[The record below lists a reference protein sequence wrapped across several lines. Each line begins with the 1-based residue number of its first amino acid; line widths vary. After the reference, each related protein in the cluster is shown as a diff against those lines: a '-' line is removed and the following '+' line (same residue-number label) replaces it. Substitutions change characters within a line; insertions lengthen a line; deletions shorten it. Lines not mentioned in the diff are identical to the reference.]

1 MAIYYG
7 MGKGNARHI
16 YLDDQQEQI
25 LDAIIAAKAKR
36 RLDVEASRSQLI
48 KTAVRNY
55 IDECMEEEDLRE
67 AIVEARKHLASSRKT

>member
-1 MAIYYG
+1 

-16 YLDDQQEQI
+16 YLDHEQELI
-25 LDAIIAAKAKR
+25 LDAIGAAKGKR

-55 IDECMEEEDLRE
+55 IDDCKAEEDLKE
-67 AIVEARKHLASSRKT
+67 AIEETRRQIANDKKAPHAS

>member
-1 MAIYYG
+1 

-16 YLDDQQEQI
+16 YLDHEQELV
-25 LDAIIAAKAKR
+25 LDAISVAKGKR

-55 IDECMEEEDLRE
+55 IDDCKAEEDLNE
-67 AIVEARKHLASSRKT
+67 AIEEVYKQLAHDKKTAS